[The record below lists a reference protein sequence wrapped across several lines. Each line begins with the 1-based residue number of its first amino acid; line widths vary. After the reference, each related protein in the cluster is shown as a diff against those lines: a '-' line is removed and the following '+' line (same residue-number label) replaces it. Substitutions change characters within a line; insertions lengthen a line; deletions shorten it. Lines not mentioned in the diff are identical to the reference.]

1 MKKLLAMALLVC
13 VCLSIV
19 ACGIAKDPADLKKNL
34 EDKDYEV
41 LFSDKELEVKGFLT
55 MLGLPTDGAAAVVNA
70 GKEED
75 DEEKVIIVIYYE
87 DAKAAGEAYEKLQ
100 DAVDELLEDID
111 DDAKDDYKTGKS
123 GNAIYFGHKDAI
135 KDAK

>member
-19 ACGIAKDPADLKKNL
+19 ACGIAKDPADLKKKM

-41 LFSDKELEVKGFLT
+41 LFSDKELEVKGYLT
-55 MLGLPTDGAAAVVNA
+55 MLGLPTDGATAIVTA

-75 DEEKVIIVIYYE
+75 DEEKAIVVIYYE
-87 DAKAAGEAYEKLQ
+87 DAKAAGEAYDKLQ
-100 DAVDELLEDID
+100 ENLDKIFENVDE
-111 DDAKDDYKTGKS
+111 DAKDDYKTGKS
-123 GNAIYFGHKDAI
+123 GTAIYFGHKDAI

>member
-19 ACGIAKDPADLKKNL
+19 ACGIAKDPADLKKKM

-41 LFSDKELEVKGFLT
+41 MMSEKETEVKGYLT
-55 MLGLPTDGAAAVVNA
+55 MLGLPTDGATAIITAFN
-70 GKEED
+70 D
-75 DEEKVIIVIYYE
+75 DEEGIVVIYYE
-87 DAKAAGEAYEKLQ
+87 DAKAAGEAYDKLQ
-100 DAVDELLEDID
+100 ENWDDLMEELDEEDR
-111 DDAKDDYKTGKS
+111 ADYKCGKS
-123 GNAIYFGHKDAI
+123 GTAIYYGTKDGI